1 MFPKRYLGFVT
12 MGNRPMQSK
21 EIGANDAR
29 FDPKLMQNPAR
40 FQGASQMFGNITA
53 RAHLLASMGRPGPRP
68 LVKKLRSRE
77 DRFVHKLLS
86 FAVAYADRT
95 FEDFDELIRRKAEVA
110 QTWTGQAGIG

>member
-1 MFPKRYLGFVT
+1 
-12 MGNRPMQSK
+12 MQTK

-29 FDPKLMQNPAR
+29 FNPELMQDPAH
-40 FQGASQMFGNITA
+40 FQRGSQMFGNITA
-53 RAHLLASMGRPGPRP
+53 RAHLLASMGGPGPRP
-68 LVKKLRSRE
+68 LVNKLHGRE

-110 QTWTGQAGIG
+110 RAWTVESTTARASAAQAGR